1 MPSNDPKHGRWILP
15 LIIGGMVLLTFV
27 FVSGLE
33 PSEGVEV
40 TETTAEP
47 PFPTTPSSSTTT
59 LPADLAAYMVLVDAF
74 ENETT
79 SFGQQAIA
87 INNDWEARN
96 ILFNDARSSFN
107 DLRATVSL
115 WEQQVSDAAGDAPP
129 ELAEA
134 HVALVLA
141 ASDLAPA
148 IEDIVLGLEEPDDGT
163 LRRTAMDL
171 YSVEIQDVLDA
182 IQDIRDAAT
191 AAAATTEGTDT
202 TNGEDGNA

>member
-74 ENETT
+74 EDETT
-79 SFGQQAIA
+79 SFGQQAVA

-96 ILFNDARSSFN
+96 ILFNDARGSFN

-129 ELAEA
+129 ELAED

-141 ASDLAPA
+141 AGRLAPA
-148 IEDIVLGLEEPDDGT
+148 IEDIVLGLEAPDDGT

-171 YSVEIQDVLDA
+171 YSVEIQNVLDA
-182 IQDIRDAAT
+182 IQGIRDAAT
-191 AAAATTEGTDT
+191 AAATTTEGTDT
-202 TNGEDGNA
+202 TDTTDGA